1 MRLKY
6 LTLCLFGLSISGCSQ
21 HVIKTNSSSSSLE
34 QKAINS
40 INAMYEYPSYDYRG
54 KFNIHVDLDQ
64 HKTEVDQQKDVLDAA
79 LKQKV
84 DQYLR
89 EQKVNLDAKQKQA
102 LYKALAEQPKGLG
115 NSKFDK
121 FARVMANILNDM
133 QFEYDGSVHYR
144 QKMGS
149 FNLTARYEKPTLLV
163 QAKVPMVLDLNN
175 YKFYINYFALMPY
188 LVNKENQNNL
198 AYLDFSKYQGLFKQ
212 VDYKKFAEYI
222 KASSAIYYRL
232 ADPNSIQALS
242 VSSADQAA
250 GVVEKIRLKTTIEE
264 LVLQANLYSK
274 VNEKY
279 LMQSILKFDE
289 QNLEKLISEQDKT
302 DTASKAE
309 QSGTLL
315 NSKAAA
321 DDASVVSQE
330 LYRLVNQHFGVE
342 DPEGDATEAA
352 MQAIAKQEAIDAAEE
367 AGIVTDKSNGTRR
380 VSDEVAQGAE
390 DALSMA
396 EEVTGYTIKH
406 PTDADFAT
414 EADKQD
420 GLSAEQ
426 CRELYKATQM
436 TYGDVQYCQSIYD
449 VDVLGEQKTPS
460 GFLSYIEKLV
470 AVEKEFVQY
479 DQNQFIDDQGF
490 KALWLKH
497 QADIQKALPP
507 VEKRNPF
514 VMDVGLDAQG
524 RAVKL
529 DYDLNYALPELKSS
543 FNIKADMLVTNYGK
557 ATPIDQAQLKQ
568 AKTWAEASKGSI
580 LEQAIGSF
588 SEKLGQTGIQERSAQ
603 PYTLSL
609 DDQLK
614 VIAEQR
620 YDATQSY
627 EQTYKA
633 VFIAKLVESHP
644 SLAKRYTSQE
654 LQEVASVYA
663 YWFSDEEV
671 YSPEGKALKQIE
683 SLQKKHHLEQE
694 DQFDD
699 KLGQAVNRLVTDAMR
714 GDQDRQQWKKLKA
727 QYKQPQQLF
736 AKQYQIQF
744 EQTNGISSEEKIL
757 LEQTANVL
765 GQVYIDARK
774 NQLSDKSLKALKIEH
789 NEFIDY
795 EIFKDVYQK
804 MISTK

>member
-6 LTLCLFGLSISGCSQ
+6 LTLCLFGLGISGCSQ

-232 ADPNSIQALS
+232 ADPNSIQTLS

-342 DPEGDATEAA
+342 ELEDEYTEEADATKVAA
-352 MQAIAKQEAIDAAEE
+352 EDVAQEAEDITEE
-367 AGIVTDKSNGTRR
+367 ADA
-380 VSDEVAQGAE
+380 VAESA
-390 DALSMA
+390 
-396 EEVTGYTIKH
+396 T
-406 PTDADFAT
+406 AT
-414 EADKQD
+414 EQV
-420 GLSAEQ
+420 LTAEQ
-426 CRELYKATQM
+426 CTALQNAAKTNF
-436 TYGDVQYCQSIYD
+436 GDIQYCQTMYD

-633 VFIAKLVESHP
+633 VFIAKLVESNP
-644 SLAKRYTSQE
+644 ILAKRYTSQE

-699 KLGQAVNRLVTDAMR
+699 KLDQAVNRLVTDAMR

>member
-1 MRLKY
+1 
-6 LTLCLFGLSISGCSQ
+6 
-21 HVIKTNSSSSSLE
+21 
-34 QKAINS
+34 
-40 INAMYEYPSYDYRG
+40 
-54 KFNIHVDLDQ
+54 
-64 HKTEVDQQKDVLDAA
+64 
-79 LKQKV
+79 
-84 DQYLR
+84 
-89 EQKVNLDAKQKQA
+89 
-102 LYKALAEQPKGLG
+102 
-115 NSKFDK
+115 
-121 FARVMANILNDM
+121 
-133 QFEYDGSVHYR
+133 
-144 QKMGS
+144 
-149 FNLTARYEKPTLLV
+149 
-163 QAKVPMVLDLNN
+163 MVLDLNN

-232 ADPNSIQALS
+232 ADPNSIQTLS

-342 DPEGDATEAA
+342 ELEDEYTEEADATKVAA
-352 MQAIAKQEAIDAAEE
+352 EDVAQEAEDISEE
-367 AGIVTDKSNGTRR
+367 ADA
-380 VSDEVAQGAE
+380 VAESA
-390 DALSMA
+390 
-396 EEVTGYTIKH
+396 T
-406 PTDADFAT
+406 AT
-414 EADKQD
+414 EQV
-420 GLSAEQ
+420 LTAEQ
-426 CRELYKATQM
+426 CTALQNAAKTNF
-436 TYGDVQYCQSIYD
+436 GDIQYCQTMYD

-633 VFIAKLVESHP
+633 VFIAKLVESNP
-644 SLAKRYTSQE
+644 ILAKRYTSQE

>member
-64 HKTEVDQQKDVLDAA
+64 HKAEADQQKDVLDAA

-342 DPEGDATEAA
+342 EPEDEYTDEADATKVAA
-352 MQAIAKQEAIDAAEE
+352 EDVAQEAEDISEE
-367 AGIVTDKSNGTRR
+367 ADA
-380 VSDEVAQGAE
+380 VAESA
-390 DALSMA
+390 
-396 EEVTGYTIKH
+396 T
-406 PTDADFAT
+406 AT
-414 EADKQD
+414 EQVLT
-420 GLSAEQ
+420 GEQ
-426 CRELYKATQM
+426 CTALQNAAKTNF
-436 TYGDVQYCQSIYD
+436 GDIQYCQTMYD
-449 VDVLGEQKTPS
+449 VDVLGEKKTPS

-633 VFIAKLVESHP
+633 VFIAKLVESNP
-644 SLAKRYTSQE
+644 ILAKRYTSQE

>member
-64 HKTEVDQQKDVLDAA
+64 HKAEADQQKDVLDAA

-144 QKMGS
+144 QKIGS

-342 DPEGDATEAA
+342 EPEDEYTEEADATKVAA
-352 MQAIAKQEAIDAAEE
+352 EDVAQEAEDISEE
-367 AGIVTDKSNGTRR
+367 ADA
-380 VSDEVAQGAE
+380 VAESA
-390 DALSMA
+390 
-396 EEVTGYTIKH
+396 T
-406 PTDADFAT
+406 AT
-414 EADKQD
+414 EHV
-420 GLSAEQ
+420 LTAEQ
-426 CRELYKATQM
+426 CTALQNAAKTNF
-436 TYGDVQYCQSIYD
+436 GDIQYCQTMYD

-633 VFIAKLVESHP
+633 VFIAKLVESNP
-644 SLAKRYTSQE
+644 ILAKRYTSQE

>member
-64 HKTEVDQQKDVLDAA
+64 HKAEADQQKDVLDAA

-342 DPEGDATEAA
+342 EPEDEYTEEADATKVAA
-352 MQAIAKQEAIDAAEE
+352 EDVAQEAEDITEE
-367 AGIVTDKSNGTRR
+367 ADA
-380 VSDEVAQGAE
+380 VAESA
-390 DALSMA
+390 
-396 EEVTGYTIKH
+396 T
-406 PTDADFAT
+406 AT
-414 EADKQD
+414 EQV
-420 GLSAEQ
+420 LTAEQ
-426 CRELYKATQM
+426 CTALQNAAKTNF
-436 TYGDVQYCQSIYD
+436 GDIQYCQTMYD

-633 VFIAKLVESHP
+633 VFIAKLVESNP
-644 SLAKRYTSQE
+644 ILAKRYTSQE

>member
-64 HKTEVDQQKDVLDAA
+64 HKVEADQQKDVLDAA

-342 DPEGDATEAA
+342 EPEDEYTEEADATKVAA
-352 MQAIAKQEAIDAAEE
+352 EDVAQEAEDITEE
-367 AGIVTDKSNGTRR
+367 ADA
-380 VSDEVAQGAE
+380 VAESA
-390 DALSMA
+390 
-396 EEVTGYTIKH
+396 T
-406 PTDADFAT
+406 AT
-414 EADKQD
+414 EQVLT
-420 GLSAEQ
+420 GEQ
-426 CRELYKATQM
+426 CTALQNAAKTNF
-436 TYGDVQYCQSIYD
+436 GDIQYCQTMYD
-449 VDVLGEQKTPS
+449 VDVLGEKKTPS

-620 YDATQSY
+620 YDAIQSY

-633 VFIAKLVESHP
+633 VFIAKLVESNP
-644 SLAKRYTSQE
+644 ILAKRYTSQE

-714 GDQDRQQWKKLKA
+714 GDQDRKQWKKLKA